1 MHRRRRGN
9 KRERERGREYYVYS
23 IEPDILWCHPRQTVL
38 FATGQEG
45 NPLTFCQLDRDN
57 GKPAEKRIRRLGV
70 TVEGKLL
77 LIDVVAR
84 VSIPFHS
91 LNEQFSSKNSSP
103 FLPSPFLLNQ
113 RLKEFSRSKSIN
125 ISRSEQPRQT
135 NHHCSLN
142 RRRLKRRKERKK
154 KERERSETY
163 QGDPSPTP
171 NNFLISPLTGNKR
184 AIEAFATFYILDPPP

>member
-103 FLPSPFLLNQ
+103 FPPSSFLLNQ
-113 RLKEFSRSKSIN
+113 RLKEIRKSEKQINKRVSRN
-125 ISRSEQPRQT
+125 EQPRQT

-142 RRRLKRRKERKK
+142 RR
-154 KERERSETY
+154 
-163 QGDPSPTP
+163 
-171 NNFLISPLTGNKR
+171 
-184 AIEAFATFYILDPPP
+184 